1 MNVSGVVA
9 VSVFLVTYVAIGME
23 KINRTIVSMSGAIL
37 LLILGVLSLKE
48 AVTTYVHWE
57 TVGLLFGMFTIIAV
71 LSEAGF
77 FAYMALVV
85 AKKLDYNPYRILVV
99 FPLVTGFLSAF
110 MDSITVMLFFATLTY
125 ELSRLLKFDAIPV
138 VVSEVCL
145 ANVGGASTLVG
156 DPPNVI
162 LGLMLGF
169 SFNDFVIHNGPT
181 AVLAALGAIL
191 VAYLQCRKR
200 LIVGGAVDRQGLLEM
215 DPARA
220 IKDKRLFKLGLGAF
234 LVAIFFLVI
243 HAWVEH
249 TLHIPLTAPLAPL
262 IPAFFILILGGRK
275 TEDILRKIDYDV
287 LLFFIGLFVV
297 VGGLEKTGA
306 IRALAD
312 AIANVFRHQD
322 LALVSTLMWFSA
334 VSSAIIDNVPF
345 ALSMAYVVREIA
357 GQAGA
362 PALAIM
368 VWAVSLGT
376 DIGGNG
382 TPIGASANVVAYAAM
397 EKKGHRIGW
406 PRWMWLAIPQTLI
419 ALLISNVGLALK
431 LWLGFH

>member
-1 MNVSGVVA
+1 MGVSAVLAVVI
-9 VSVFLVTYVAIGME
+9 FLATYVAIGME

-37 LLILGVLSLKE
+37 LLLVGVLSLKE

-77 FAYMALVV
+77 FTYMALVV
-85 AKKLDYNPYRILVV
+85 AKKLDYNPLRIFVV
-99 FPLVTGFLSAF
+99 FPLVTAFLAAF

-125 ELSRLLKFDAIPV
+125 ELSRLLRFDAIPMV
-138 VVSEVCL
+138 VAEVCL
-145 ANVGGASTLVG
+145 ANIGGASTLVG

-181 AVLAALGAIL
+181 AVLASLGAIG
-191 VAYLQCRKR
+191 VAYLQSRKR
-200 LIVGGAVDRQGLLEM
+200 LLLGGTVDREALLAM
-215 DPARA
+215 DPAKA
-220 IKDKRLFKLGLGAF
+220 IKDARLFTLGLGAF
-234 LVAIFFLVI
+234 LVAIVFLVI
-243 HAWVEH
+243 HAWVER

-262 IPAFFILILGGRK
+262 IPAFVILILGGTK
-275 TEDILRKIDYDV
+275 TEEILRKIDYDV

-297 VGGLEKTGA
+297 VGGLEKTGV
-306 IRALAD
+306 IKALAD
-312 AIANVFRHQD
+312 LIANVFRHQD

-334 VSSAIIDNVPF
+334 VSSAIVDNVPF
-345 ALSMAYVVREIA
+345 ALSMAYVIKGLA
-357 GQAGA
+357 GQVGV
-362 PALAIM
+362 PALSIM

-397 EKKGHRIGW
+397 EKHGHRIGW
-406 PRWMWLAIPQTLI
+406 PRWMWLAIPQTLV
-419 ALLISNVGLALK
+419 ALLICNVGLALK
-431 LWLGFH
+431 LWLKFY

>member
-1 MNVSGVVA
+1 MGVSAVVA
-9 VSVFLVTYVAIGME
+9 VSIFLITYVAIGME
-23 KINRTIVSMSGAIL
+23 KINRTIVSMSGAIVL
-37 LLILGVLSLKE
+37 LLVGILSLKE
-48 AVTTYVHWE
+48 AVTTYVHWD

-77 FAYMALVV
+77 FTYMALVV
-85 AKKLDYNPYRILVV
+85 AKKLDYNPYRIFVV

-125 ELSRLLKFDAIPV
+125 ELARLLKFDAIPV
-138 VVSEVCL
+138 VVTEVCL

-181 AVLAALGAIL
+181 AILAGLGSVF
-191 VAYLQCRKR
+191 VAYLQCQKR
-200 LIVGGAVDRQGLLEM
+200 LVLEGTVDRQALAAM
-215 DPARA
+215 DPVKAV
-220 IKDKRLFKLGLGAF
+220 KDVRLLKLGLGGF
-234 LVAIFFLVI
+234 LVAIFFLVT
-243 HAWVEH
+243 HAWMEH
-249 TLHIPLTAPLAPL
+249 TLHIPMTAPLAPL
-262 IPAFFILILGGRK
+262 VPAFFILILGGSK
-275 TEDILRKIDYDV
+275 TEAILRKIDYDV

-297 VGGLEKTGA
+297 VGALEKTGA
-306 IRALAD
+306 IKALAD
-312 AIANVFRHQD
+312 LIVNVFRHQD

-334 VSSAIIDNVPF
+334 VSSAIVDNVPF
-345 ALSMAYVVREIA
+345 ALSMVYVIKGIA
-357 GQAGA
+357 GQVGV
-362 PALAIM
+362 PALSIM

-382 TPIGASANVVAYAAM
+382 TPIGASANVVAYASM

-406 PRWMWLAIPQTLI
+406 PRWMWLAIPQTMAALI
-419 ALLISNVGLALK
+419 ICNLGLALK
-431 LWLGFH
+431 LWLKFF

>member
-1 MNVSGVVA
+1 MGVSAVVA
-9 VSVFLVTYVAIGME
+9 VSIFLITYVAIGME
-23 KINRTIVSMSGAIL
+23 KINRTIVSMSGALMVL
-37 LLILGVLSLKE
+37 LVGILSLKE
-48 AVTTYVHWE
+48 AVTKYVHWD

-77 FAYMALVV
+77 FTYMALVV
-85 AKKLDYNPYRILVV
+85 AKKLDYNPYRIFLV

-125 ELSRLLKFDAIPV
+125 ELARLLKFDAIPV
-138 VVSEVCL
+138 VVTEVCL

-181 AVLAALGAIL
+181 AVVAALGAVG

-200 LIVGGAVDRQGLLEM
+200 LVLGGTVDRQALAAM
-215 DPARA
+215 DPAKA
-220 IKDKRLFKLGLGAF
+220 IKDVRLLKLGLGAF
-234 LVAIFFLVI
+234 LVAIFFLVT
-243 HAWVEH
+243 HAWMEH
-249 TLHIPLTAPLAPL
+249 TLHIPMTAPLAPL
-262 IPAFFILILGGRK
+262 IPAFFILILGGSK

-297 VGGLEKTGA
+297 VGGLEKTGS
-306 IRALAD
+306 IKALAD
-312 AIANVFRHQD
+312 LIANVFRHQD

-334 VSSAIIDNVPF
+334 VSSAIVDNVPF
-345 ALSMAYVVREIA
+345 ALSMVYVIKGIA
-357 GQAGA
+357 GQVGV
-362 PALAIM
+362 PALSIM

-406 PRWMWLAIPQTLI
+406 PRWMSLAIPQTLV
-419 ALLISNVGLALK
+419 ALLICNLGLAVK
-431 LWLGFH
+431 LWLKFL

>member
-1 MNVSGVVA
+1 MNISAVLAVA
-9 VSVFLVTYVAIGME
+9 VFLVTYVAIGME
-23 KINRTIVSMSGAIL
+23 KVNRTIVSMSGAIAL
-37 LLILGVLSLKE
+37 LVLGILSLKE
-48 AVTTYVHWE
+48 AVSTYIHWE

-77 FAYMALVV
+77 FAWMALWV
-85 AKKLDYNPYRILVV
+85 AKKLDYNPYRIFVV
-99 FPLVTGFLSAF
+99 FPLVTAFLSAF

-125 ELSRLLKFDAIPV
+125 ELSRLLKFDAIPI

-145 ANVGGASTLVG
+145 ANIGGASTLVG

-181 AVLAALGAIL
+181 AIIAALAAIG
-191 VAYLQCRKR
+191 VAYFQCRKR
-200 LIVGGAVDRQGLLEM
+200 LIMEGTVDRQALLAM
-215 DPARA
+215 DPAKA
-220 IKDKRLFKLGLGAF
+220 IKDARLFKLGLGAF
-234 LVAIFFLVI
+234 AVAIFFLVI

-262 IPAFFILILGGRK
+262 IPAFFILILGGHK

-306 IRALAD
+306 IKALAD
-312 AIANVFRHQD
+312 LIVNVFRHQD

-334 VSSAIIDNVPF
+334 VSSAIVDNVPF
-345 ALSMAYVVREIA
+345 ALSMVYVIKGIA
-357 GQAGA
+357 GQVGV

-382 TPIGASANVVAYAAM
+382 TPIGASANVVAYASM

-406 PRWMWLAIPQTLI
+406 PRWMLLAIPQTMA
-419 ALLISNVGLALK
+419 ALFICNLGLALK
-431 LWLGFH
+431 LWLKFF

>member
-1 MNVSGVVA
+1 MGVSTVVA
-9 VSVFLVTYVAIGME
+9 VSIFLVTYVAIGME
-23 KINRTIVSMSGAIL
+23 KINRTIVSMSGAIVL
-37 LLILGVLSLKE
+37 LLVGVLSLKE
-48 AVTTYVHWE
+48 AVTKYVHWE

-77 FAYMALVV
+77 FTYMALVV
-85 AKKLDYNPYRILVV
+85 AKKLDYNPLRIFVV
-99 FPLVTGFLSAF
+99 FPLVTAFLSAF

-125 ELSRLLKFDAIPV
+125 ELARLLKFDAIPV
-138 VVSEVCL
+138 VVAEVCL
-145 ANVGGASTLVG
+145 ANVGGSSTLVG

-181 AVLAALGAIL
+181 AVLASLGAVG
-191 VAYLQCRKR
+191 VAYFQCHKR
-200 LIVGGAVDRQGLLEM
+200 LLLGGTVDRQALVAM
-215 DPARA
+215 DPVKA
-220 IKDKRLFKLGLGAF
+220 IKDVRLFKLGLGAF
-234 LVAIFFLVI
+234 LVAIFFLVT
-243 HAWVEH
+243 HAWMEH
-249 TLHIPLTAPLAPL
+249 TLHIPMTAPLAPL
-262 IPAFFILILGGRK
+262 VPAFFILVLGGSK

-306 IRALAD
+306 IKALAD
-312 AIANVFRHQD
+312 LIANAFRHQD

-334 VSSAIIDNVPF
+334 VSSAIVDNVPF
-345 ALSMAYVVREIA
+345 ALSMAYVIREIA
-357 GQAGA
+357 GQVGV
-362 PALAIM
+362 PALSIM

-406 PRWMWLAIPQTLI
+406 PRWMWLAIPQTMA
-419 ALLISNVGLALK
+419 ALLISNLGLALK
-431 LWLGFH
+431 LWMGFH

>member
-1 MNVSGVVA
+1 MGLTAILA
-9 VSVFLVTYVAIGME
+9 VSVFVGTYIAIGME
-23 KINRTIVSMSGAIL
+23 KVNRTIVSMSGAIL
-37 LLILGVLSLKE
+37 LLVIGVLSLKE

-77 FAYMALVV
+77 FTYMALVV
-85 AKKLDYNPYRILVV
+85 AKKLDYNPYRIFVV

-125 ELSRLLKFDAIPV
+125 ELSRLLKFDAIPLV
-138 VVSEVCL
+138 VTEVCL
-145 ANVGGASTLVG
+145 ANIGGSSTLVG

-169 SFNDFVIHNGPT
+169 SFNDFLIHNTPT
-181 AVLAALGAIL
+181 AVVAALGAVA
-191 VAYLQCRKR
+191 VAYFQCRKR
-200 LIVGGAVDRQGLLEM
+200 LVSGGSIDRQALLAM
-215 DPARA
+215 DPAKA
-220 IKDKRLFKLGLGAF
+220 IKDVRLFKLGLGAF
-234 LVAIFFLVI
+234 AVAIFFLVI

-249 TLHIPLTAPLAPL
+249 NLHIPLTAPLAPL
-262 IPAFFILILGGRK
+262 IPAFFILILGGHR

-297 VGGLEKTGA
+297 VGGMEKTGA
-306 IRALAD
+306 IRSLANL
-312 AIANVFRHQD
+312 IADVFRHQD

-345 ALSMAYVVREIA
+345 ALSMVYVIKGIA
-357 GQAGA
+357 GQVGV
-362 PALAIM
+362 PGLAIM

-397 EKKGHRIGW
+397 EKQGHRIGW
-406 PRWMWLAIPQTLI
+406 PRWMRLAIPQTLV
-419 ALLISNVGLALK
+419 ALVICNLGLAVK
-431 LWLGFH
+431 LWLGFY

>member
-1 MNVSGVVA
+1 MGLSAVLA
-9 VSVFLVTYVAIGME
+9 VSIFLATYVAIGME
-23 KINRTIVSMSGAIL
+23 RINRTIVSMSGAIL
-37 LLILGVLSLKE
+37 LLLVGVLSLKE

-77 FAYMALVV
+77 FTYMALVV
-85 AKKLDYNPYRILVV
+85 AKKLDYNPLRIFVV
-99 FPLVTGFLSAF
+99 FPLVTAFLAAF

-125 ELSRLLKFDAIPV
+125 ELSRLLRFDAIPV
-138 VVSEVCL
+138 VVAEVCL
-145 ANVGGASTLVG
+145 ANIGGASTLVG

-181 AVLAALGAIL
+181 AVLAALGAIG
-191 VAYLQCRKR
+191 VAYVQSRKR
-200 LIVGGAVDRQGLLEM
+200 LLLGGTVDRNALVAM
-215 DPARA
+215 DPAKA
-220 IKDKRLFKLGLGAF
+220 IKDARLFKLGLGAF
-234 LVAIFFLVI
+234 LAAIVFLII

-262 IPAFFILILGGRK
+262 IPAFFILILGGTK

-306 IRALAD
+306 IKALAD
-312 AIANVFRHQD
+312 LIANIFRYQD

-334 VSSAIIDNVPF
+334 VSSAIVDNVPF
-345 ALSMAYVVREIA
+345 ALSMAYVIKDIA
-357 GQAGA
+357 GQVGV
-362 PALAIM
+362 PALSIM

-397 EKKGHRIGW
+397 EKHGHRIGW
-406 PRWMWLAIPQTLI
+406 PRWMWLAIPQTLV
-419 ALLISNVGLALK
+419 ALLICNLGLALK
-431 LWLGFH
+431 LWLRFY

>member
-1 MNVSGVVA
+1 MPVSTVVA
-9 VSVFLVTYVAIGME
+9 VSIFLATYVAIGME
-23 KINRTIVSMSGAIL
+23 KINRTIVSVSGAIVL
-37 LLILGVLSLKE
+37 LVVGILSLKE
-48 AVTTYVHWE
+48 AVTTYIHWE

-77 FAYMALVV
+77 FTYMALVV
-85 AKKLDYNPYRILVV
+85 AKKLDYNPFRILVV

-125 ELSRLLKFDAIPV
+125 ELARLLRFDAIPV
-138 VVSEVCL
+138 VVAEVCL
-145 ANVGGASTLVG
+145 ANIGGASTLVG

-181 AVLAALGAIL
+181 AVLAALGAVG
-191 VAYLQCRKR
+191 VAYLQCQKR
-200 LIVGGAVDRQGLLEM
+200 LVLGGTVDRQALLAM
-215 DPARA
+215 DPVTA
-220 IKDKRLFKLGLGAF
+220 IKDARLFKLGLGAF
-234 LVAIFFLVI
+234 LVAIFFLVT
-243 HAWVEH
+243 HAWMEH
-249 TLHIPLTAPLAPL
+249 TLHIPMTAPLAPL
-262 IPAFFILILGGRK
+262 VPAFFILILGGSK
-275 TEDILRKIDYDV
+275 TEAILRKIDYDV

-312 AIANVFRHQD
+312 LIASAFRHQD

-345 ALSMAYVVREIA
+345 ALSMVYVIKGIA
-357 GQAGA
+357 GQVGV
-362 PALAIM
+362 PALSIM

-382 TPIGASANVVAYAAM
+382 TPIGASANVVAYASL

-406 PRWMWLAIPQTLI
+406 PRWMWLAIPQTMV
-419 ALLISNVGLALK
+419 ALLICNLGLALK
-431 LWLGFH
+431 LWLKFM

>member
-1 MNVSGVVA
+1 MGVSAVVA
-9 VSVFLVTYVAIGME
+9 VSIFLITYVAIGLE

-37 LLILGVLSLKE
+37 LLLVGILSLKE
-48 AVTTYVHWE
+48 AVTTYIHWE

-77 FAYMALVV
+77 FTYMALVV

-138 VVSEVCL
+138 VVAEVCL
-145 ANVGGASTLVG
+145 ANIGGASTLVG

-181 AVLAALGAIL
+181 AVVAALGAIG

-200 LIVGGAVDRQGLLEM
+200 LLLGGTVDRQALLAM
-215 DPARA
+215 DPAKA
-220 IKDKRLFKLGLGAF
+220 IKDARLFKLGFGAF
-234 LVAIFFLVI
+234 LVAILFLVM
-243 HAWVEH
+243 HAWVEK

-262 IPAFFILILGGRK
+262 IPAFFILILGGHK

-306 IRALAD
+306 IKALAD
-312 AIANVFRHQD
+312 LIANAFRHQD

-334 VSSAIIDNVPF
+334 VSSAIVDNVPF
-345 ALSMAYVVREIA
+345 ALSMVYVIRDIA
-357 GQAGA
+357 GQAGV
-362 PALAIM
+362 PALSLM

-382 TPIGASANVVAYAAM
+382 TPIGASANVVAYASM

-406 PRWMWLAIPQTLI
+406 PRWMWLAIPQTLV
-419 ALLISNVGLALK
+419 ALLICNLGLALK
-431 LWLGFH
+431 LWLKFF

>member
-1 MNVSGVVA
+1 MSISAVLA

-23 KINRTIVSMSGAIL
+23 RINRTIVSMSGAIV
-37 LLILGVLSLKE
+37 LLILGILSLRE
-48 AVTTYVHWE
+48 AVTTYIHWE

-77 FAYMALVV
+77 FSWMALWV
-85 AKKLDYNPYRILVV
+85 AKMLDYNPYRIFVV

-125 ELSRLLKFDAIPV
+125 ELSRLLKFDAIPL

-181 AVLAALGAIL
+181 AIVAGLGSVG

-200 LIVGGAVDRQGLLEM
+200 LVLGGAVDRQALVAM

-220 IKDKRLFKLGLGAF
+220 IKDARLFKLGLGAF
-234 LVAIFFLVI
+234 AVAIFFLVI
-243 HAWVEH
+243 HAWAEQM
-249 TLHIPLTAPLAPL
+249 LHVPLTAPLAPL
-262 IPAFFILILGGRK
+262 IPAFFILILGGHK

-306 IRALAD
+306 IKALAD
-312 AIANVFRHQD
+312 LIANVFRHQD

-345 ALSMAYVVREIA
+345 ALSMVYVIKGIA
-357 GQAGA
+357 GQVGV

-382 TPIGASANVVAYAAM
+382 TPIGASANVVAYASM

-406 PRWMWLAIPQTLI
+406 PRWMLLAIPQTMVALI
-419 ALLISNVGLALK
+419 ICNVGLAVK
-431 LWLGFH
+431 LWLKFF

>member
-1 MNVSGVVA
+1 MGLSAVLA
-9 VSVFLVTYVAIGME
+9 VSIFLATYVAIGME

-57 TVGLLFGMFTIIAV
+57 TMGLLFGMFTIIAV

-77 FAYMALVV
+77 FTYLALVV
-85 AKKLDYNPYRILVV
+85 AKSLDYNPHRLFLV

-125 ELSRLLKFDAIPV
+125 ELSRLLRFDAIPV
-138 VVSEVCL
+138 VVAEVCL
-145 ANVGGASTLVG
+145 ANIGGASTLVG
-156 DPPNVI
+156 DPPNII

-181 AVLAALGAIL
+181 AVLAALGAIG
-191 VAYLQCRKR
+191 VAYLQSRKR
-200 LIVGGAVDRQGLLEM
+200 LLLPGSVDREALLAM
-215 DPARA
+215 DPAKA
-220 IKDKRLFKLGLGAF
+220 IKDARLFRLGLGAF
-234 LVAIFFLVI
+234 AVAILFLVI

-249 TLHIPLTAPLAPL
+249 TLGIPLTAPLAPL
-262 IPAFFILILGGRK
+262 IPAFFILILGGPR

-306 IRALAD
+306 IQALAD
-312 AIANVFRHQD
+312 LIANLFRYQA

-334 VSSAIIDNVPF
+334 VSSAIVDNVPF
-345 ALSMAYVVREIA
+345 ALSMAYVLKGIA
-357 GQAGA
+357 GQAGV

-397 EKKGHRIGW
+397 EKHGHRIGW
-406 PRWMWLAIPQTLI
+406 PRWMRLAIPQTLV
-419 ALLISNVGLALK
+419 ALVICNVGLALK
-431 LWLGFH
+431 LWLKFY

>member
-1 MNVSGVVA
+1 MGLSAVLA
-9 VSVFLVTYVAIGME
+9 VSIFLATYVAIGME

-37 LLILGVLSLKE
+37 LLLVGVLSLKE

-77 FAYMALVV
+77 FTYMALVV
-85 AKKLDYNPYRILVV
+85 AKKLDYNPLRIFVV
-99 FPLVTGFLSAF
+99 FPLVTAFLAAF

-125 ELSRLLKFDAIPV
+125 ELSRLLRFDAIPV
-138 VVSEVCL
+138 VVAEVCL
-145 ANVGGASTLVG
+145 ANIGGASTLVG

-181 AVLAALGAIL
+181 AVLAALGAIG
-191 VAYLQCRKR
+191 VAYVQSRKR
-200 LIVGGAVDRQGLLEM
+200 LLLGGTVDRNALVAM
-215 DPARA
+215 DPAKA
-220 IKDKRLFKLGLGAF
+220 IKDARLFKLGLGAF
-234 LVAIFFLVI
+234 LAAIVFLII

-262 IPAFFILILGGRK
+262 IPAFFILILGGTK

-306 IRALAD
+306 IKALAD
-312 AIANVFRHQD
+312 LIANIFRYQD

-334 VSSAIIDNVPF
+334 VSSAIVDNVPF
-345 ALSMAYVVREIA
+345 ALSMAYVIKDIA
-357 GQAGA
+357 GQVGV
-362 PALAIM
+362 PALSIM

-397 EKKGHRIGW
+397 EKHGHRIGW
-406 PRWMWLAIPQTLI
+406 PRWMWLAIPQTLV
-419 ALLISNVGLALK
+419 ALLICNLGLALK
-431 LWLGFH
+431 LWLRFY

>member
-1 MNVSGVVA
+1 MGVSAVVA
-9 VSVFLVTYVAIGME
+9 VLIFLITYVAIGME
-23 KINRTIVSMSGAIL
+23 KINRTIVSMSGAIVL
-37 LLILGVLSLKE
+37 LLVGILSLKE
-48 AVTTYVHWE
+48 AVTTYVHWD

-77 FAYMALVV
+77 FTYMALVV
-85 AKKLDYNPYRILVV
+85 AKKLDYNPYRIFVV

-125 ELSRLLKFDAIPV
+125 ELARLLKFDAIPV
-138 VVSEVCL
+138 VVTEVCL

-181 AVLAALGAIL
+181 AILAGLGSVF
-191 VAYLQCRKR
+191 VAYLQCQKR
-200 LIVGGAVDRQGLLEM
+200 LVLEGTVDRQALAAM
-215 DPARA
+215 DPVKAV
-220 IKDKRLFKLGLGAF
+220 KDVRLLKLGLGGF
-234 LVAIFFLVI
+234 LVAIFFLVT
-243 HAWVEH
+243 HAWMEH
-249 TLHIPLTAPLAPL
+249 TLHIPMTAPLAPL
-262 IPAFFILILGGRK
+262 VPAFFILILGGSR
-275 TEDILRKIDYDV
+275 TEAILRKIDYDV

-297 VGGLEKTGA
+297 VGALEKTGA
-306 IRALAD
+306 IKALAD
-312 AIANVFRHQD
+312 LIVNVFRHQD

-334 VSSAIIDNVPF
+334 VSSAIVDNVPF
-345 ALSMAYVVREIA
+345 ALSMVYVIKGIA
-357 GQAGA
+357 GQVGV
-362 PALAIM
+362 PALSIM

-382 TPIGASANVVAYAAM
+382 TPIGASANVVAYASM

-406 PRWMWLAIPQTLI
+406 PRWMWLAIPQTMAALI
-419 ALLISNVGLALK
+419 ICNLGLALK
-431 LWLGFH
+431 LWLKFF

>member
-1 MNVSGVVA
+1 MGLSAVLA
-9 VSVFLVTYVAIGME
+9 VSVFLATYVAIGME

-37 LLILGVLSLKE
+37 LLLLGVLSLKE

-77 FAYMALVV
+77 FTYMALVV
-85 AKKLDYNPYRILVV
+85 AKKLDYNPYRIFVV

-125 ELSRLLKFDAIPV
+125 ELSHLLKFDAIPV
-138 VVSEVCL
+138 VVAEVSL
-145 ANVGGASTLVG
+145 ANIGGASTLVG

-181 AVLAALGAIL
+181 AVVAALGAIG
-191 VAYLQCRKR
+191 VAYLQSRKR
-200 LIVGGAVDRQGLLEM
+200 LVLGGIVDRNALLAM
-215 DPARA
+215 DPAKA
-220 IKDKRLFKLGLGAF
+220 IKDVRLFKLGLGAF
-234 LVAIFFLVI
+234 LVAIVFLVI
-243 HAWVEH
+243 HAWVER

-262 IPAFFILILGGRK
+262 IPAFVILILGGSK
-275 TEDILRKIDYDV
+275 TEAILRKIDYDV

-306 IRALAD
+306 IKALAD
-312 AIANVFRHQD
+312 LIANVFRHQD

-334 VSSAIIDNVPF
+334 VSSAIVDNVPF
-345 ALSMAYVVREIA
+345 ALSMVYVIKGIA
-357 GQAGA
+357 GQVGV
-362 PALAIM
+362 PALSMM

-397 EKKGHRIGW
+397 EKHGHRIGW
-406 PRWMWLAIPQTLI
+406 PRWMWLAIPQTLA
-419 ALLISNVGLALK
+419 ALLISNLGLALK
-431 LWLGFH
+431 LWLKFY

>member
-1 MNVSGVVA
+1 MGLTAILA
-9 VSVFLVTYVAIGME
+9 VSVFVGTYIAIGME
-23 KINRTIVSMSGAIL
+23 KVNRTIVSMSGAIL
-37 LLILGVLSLKE
+37 LLVIGVLSLKE

-77 FAYMALVV
+77 FTYMALVV
-85 AKKLDYNPYRILVV
+85 AKKLDYNPYRIFVV

-125 ELSRLLKFDAIPV
+125 ELSRLLKFDAIPLV
-138 VVSEVCL
+138 VTEVCL
-145 ANVGGASTLVG
+145 ANIGGSSTLVG

-169 SFNDFVIHNGPT
+169 SFNDFLIHNTPT
-181 AVLAALGAIL
+181 AVVAALGAVA
-191 VAYLQCRKR
+191 VAYFQCRKR
-200 LIVGGAVDRQGLLEM
+200 LVSGGSIDRQALLAM
-215 DPARA
+215 DPAKA
-220 IKDKRLFKLGLGAF
+220 IKDVRLFKLGLGAF
-234 LVAIFFLVI
+234 AVAIFFLVI

-249 TLHIPLTAPLAPL
+249 NLHIPLTAPLAPL
-262 IPAFFILILGGRK
+262 IPAFFILILGGHR

-297 VGGLEKTGA
+297 VGGMEKTGA
-306 IRALAD
+306 IRSLANL
-312 AIANVFRHQD
+312 IADVFRHQD

-345 ALSMAYVVREIA
+345 ALSMVYVIKGIA
-357 GQAGA
+357 GQIGV
-362 PALAIM
+362 PGLAIM

-397 EKKGHRIGW
+397 EKQGHRIGW
-406 PRWMWLAIPQTLI
+406 PRWMRLAIPQTLV
-419 ALLISNVGLALK
+419 ALVICNLGLAVK
-431 LWLGFH
+431 LWLGFY